1 MEHTYICIGEVGD
14 KLGIFKGFPGKMCQQ
29 SAPPWWPAVKKR
41 KEPDSPFKEV
51 HTAHPRDPSYSWCV
65 LKAIQRSS
73 LLMAPSSPPV
83 LLRTDLRN
91 LTVWASICLPISMS
105 TSLWIHYR
113 LPCILHEHKSISL
126 LPYTLILWNYD
137 KHPSQYCLVAT
148 WFFLIH
154 LNRSKHKKWS
164 T

>member
-1 MEHTYICIGEVGD
+1 MEV
-14 KLGIFKGFPGKMCQQ
+14 KQGILKVFPGRMRQH
-29 SAPPWWPAVKKR
+29 SALPCTGIMMTRSEKK
-41 KEPDSPFKEV
+41 KDAWLPIQGG
-51 HTAHPRDPSYSWCV
+51 AHPYSWCV

-73 LLMAPSSPPV
+73 LLMAPSLPPV

-91 LTVWASICLPISMS
+91 LTVWASICLLFSMS
-105 TSLWIHYR
+105 TRLWIHYR

-137 KHPSQYCLVAT
+137 KNPSQYCLVAT
-148 WFFLIH
+148 WFYLIH